1 MSVTRGRRAVAHGG
15 SRRGETRT
23 MGTRGWRRVSR
34 GCGDACSVRE
44 SRTITL
50 LVRRRASAIVLG
62 VTVVRRESSAIT
74 LRAAGRA
81 ASAPPA
87 HAVFPYFK
95 F

>member
-1 MSVTRGRRAVAHGG
+1 MSVTRGRRAIAHGG
-15 SRRGETRT
+15 SRRGDTRA
-23 MGTRGWRRVSR
+23 MGTRGWRRVGR

-44 SRTITL
+44 SRTATL

>member
-1 MSVTRGRRAVAHGG
+1 
-15 SRRGETRT
+15 
-23 MGTRGWRRVSR
+23 MGTRGWRRVGR

-44 SRTITL
+44 SRTVTL

-87 HAVFPYFK
+87 HAVFSYFK

>member
-1 MSVTRGRRAVAHGG
+1 
-15 SRRGETRT
+15 
-23 MGTRGWRRVSR
+23 MGTRGWRRVAR

-44 SRTITL
+44 SRTVTL
-50 LVRRRASAIVLG
+50 LVRRRASAVVLG
-62 VTVVRRESSAIT
+62 VTITLRAAAIT
-74 LRAAGRA
+74 LRAAAITLRAAVRA

>member
-1 MSVTRGRRAVAHGG
+1 
-15 SRRGETRT
+15 
-23 MGTRGWRRVSR
+23 MGTRGWRRVGR

-50 LVRRRASAIVLG
+50 LVRRRASAIALG